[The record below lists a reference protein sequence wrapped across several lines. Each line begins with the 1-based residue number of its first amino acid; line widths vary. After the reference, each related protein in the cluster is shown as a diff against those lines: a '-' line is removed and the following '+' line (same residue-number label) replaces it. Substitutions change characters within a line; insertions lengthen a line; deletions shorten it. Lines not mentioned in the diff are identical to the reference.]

1 MKKTDKLLGTGS
13 FGDVWLAQY
22 EYVDVAMKIPKFQSY
37 NEKDREECEREIK
50 VMSKCNSSYVVKLRG
65 TCFHENY
72 FIVMEYMS
80 NGDLQKYLE
89 KMKDKKSESPLK
101 LRYRMACQIVKGVSY
116 LHSYSINIVHS
127 DIKSSNILLDEYYNA
142 KISDFGISKIR
153 STTLGTIGP
162 NKGGTVKWLAP
173 EVENDAKPTTK
184 ETDIFSVGFTLWE
197 LMSFE
202 IPFSKCTNKEYLYKI
217 TYGSKK
223 EEIPEG
229 TPPVLKECIERC
241 WEKDPIL
248 RPTAIEL
255 VEKLQQECKIS
266 HSWQLFSVSVP

>member
-1 MKKTDKLLGTGS
+1 M
-13 FGDVWLAQY
+13 AQY
-22 EYVDVAMKIPKFQSY
+22 QYDDVAVKILKNFLCQ
-37 NEKDREECEREIK
+37 EERLVCEREIGL
-50 VMSKCNSSYVVKLRG
+50 MAKCDSPNVVKLRG
-65 TCFHENY
+65 TCLNDEKFY
-72 FIVMEYMS
+72 IVMEYMS
-80 NGDLQKYLE
+80 NGNLQKYLE
-89 KMKDKKSESPLK
+89 KRKNNRTEAPLK
-101 LRYRMACQIVKGVSY
+101 LRYKMACQIVKGVHH
-116 LHSYSINIVHS
+116 LHSKGIVHS